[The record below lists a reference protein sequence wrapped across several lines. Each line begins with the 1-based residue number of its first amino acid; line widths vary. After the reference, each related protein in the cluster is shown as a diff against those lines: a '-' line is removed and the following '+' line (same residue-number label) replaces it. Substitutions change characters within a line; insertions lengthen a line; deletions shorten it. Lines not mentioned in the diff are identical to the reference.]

1 MAFVRVADV
10 WDVPPGTLKHVE
22 TGGIELVLAN
32 VSGKVYA
39 LADRCAHMNAPL
51 SMGTL
56 DGTAIVCPLH
66 FSRYDVKTGKKI
78 SGPVMGSIPGM
89 ETFPQEMQKMFA
101 RMGEIMAPVRTHDQP
116 VFPVKVEGGNILVD
130 LE

>member
-1 MAFVRVADV
+1 
-10 WDVPPGTLKHVE
+10 
-22 TGGIELVLAN
+22 
-32 VSGKVYA
+32 
-39 LADRCAHMNAPL
+39 
-51 SMGTL
+51 
-56 DGTAIVCPLH
+56 
-66 FSRYDVKTGKKI
+66 
-78 SGPVMGSIPGM
+78 MGSIPGM